1 MINPSS
7 VTQARSSAIKYLS
20 IREHSRF
27 ELEQKL
33 TRKGFEKELIDS
45 VLSQLQA
52 GNLLSDERFAESYVR
67 MRTQKGFGPL
77 RIQQELRERGIA
89 EELVKDVLETNETS
103 WVTLASNARQK
114 RFGEDLPKGQRE
126 FAKQARFLQYRGF
139 APSQIKD
146 ALLTDL

>member
-20 IREHSRF
+20 IREHSYF

-33 TRKGFEKELIDS
+33 TRKGFEKKVIDS

-89 EELVKDVLETNETS
+89 EELAKDVLETNETS
-103 WVTLASNARQK
+103 WVTLARNARQK

-146 ALLTDL
+146 ALLII